1 MLFNQIDII
10 MFEKLLRFRYVMVIV
25 VIIMLVSSL
34 FFLIGGTVMSVK
46 AYIHFFQMGLVPSQD
61 FRAGFSVMNGLDAF
75 MLSIIFMIF
84 GLGIGRL
91 FLFAGTPDEKV
102 PSWLRFHDLK
112 GLKVLVWE
120 AILVTLVIFSL
131 HGLLIPEGHSLN
143 TLILPGAILILTLS
157 LFLMRRKE

>member
-1 MLFNQIDII
+1 
-10 MFEKLLRFRYVMVIV
+10 MVIA

-34 FFLIGGTVMSVK
+34 FFLIGGMVMSVK
-46 AYIHFFQMGLVPSQD
+46 AYIHFIQAGLTPTGD
-61 FRAGFSVMNGLDAF
+61 YKAGLSIMNGLDAF
-75 MLSIIFMIF
+75 MLSIIFMVF

-91 FLFAGTPDEKV
+91 FLFDRTPDEKV

-112 GLKVLVWE
+112 GLKVLIWE

-131 HGLLIPEGHSLN
+131 HDLLVPEGHALE
-143 TLILPGAILILTLS
+143 TLILPGAILILTLA

>member
-1 MLFNQIDII
+1 
-10 MFEKLLRFRYVMVIV
+10 
-25 VIIMLVSSL
+25 
-34 FFLIGGTVMSVK
+34 
-46 AYIHFFQMGLVPSQD
+46 
-61 FRAGFSVMNGLDAF
+61 MNGLDAF

-91 FLFAGTPDEKV
+91 FLFDETPDEKV
-102 PSWLRFHDLK
+102 PTWLRFHDLK
-112 GLKVLVWE
+112 GLKVLIWE

-131 HGLLIPEGHSLN
+131 HGLLTPEGLSLK